1 MPRTRLAPL
10 TALLL
15 AALFLAGC
23 GGGGGEPTVTQT
35 LHDELQAEL
44 DAALADLKT
53 EREAKADEAAARTT
67 AQAEVTRLEGLI
79 GNMDEPAS
87 DAVGTSL
94 HARLNHATRRSDAA
108 DERVDDLDQP
118 GD

>member
-23 GGGGGEPTVTQT
+23 GGGGGGEPTVTQT

-44 DAALADLKT
+44 DAA
-53 EREAKADEAAARTT
+53 RWRTW
-67 AQAEVTRLEGLI
+67 RI
-79 GNMDEPAS
+79 
-87 DAVGTSL
+87 
-94 HARLNHATRRSDAA
+94 
-108 DERVDDLDQP
+108 
-118 GD
+118 